1 MLKKLKKGLL
11 KTGDSMKV
19 VPLAFESMGV
29 RSMATFVET
38 DQRIL
43 IDPGTSIAPKRF
55 GYPPW
60 KDEFDALYET
70 RARIEEYAERAD
82 IVTISHYH
90 HDHYTPFELGKFL
103 DSSPKSAEKV
113 YQGKKLFIKHP
124 TSHINKSQQ
133 KRAAEFLKNLKD
145 LNCEIDYADGN
156 SFEIGD
162 TVIKFSNVLPHG
174 SEGSKLGYVTAVTIQ
189 WDGKSFMHASD
200 VQGPIYEGAKQAI
213 LDEKPDMLILSGP
226 PIYLQG
232 FAVERND
239 IENARK
245 NLIEISREIPKV
257 VVDHHLLRDLRCF
270 NFIKSVKE
278 KSGGEILVA
287 SEIIGKDPLLL
298 EARRK
303 EFYRI

>member
-1 MLKKLKKGLL
+1 
-11 KTGDSMKV
+11 MKI

-38 DQRIL
+38 DQKIL

-60 KDEFDALYET
+60 KNEFDALYET
-70 RARIEEYAERAD
+70 RARIEEYAEKAD
-82 IVTISHYH
+82 VVTISHYH

-103 DSSPKSAEKV
+103 DSSPKAAEKV

-124 TSHINKSQQ
+124 ISQINKSQQ
-133 KRAAEFLKNLKD
+133 KRAADFLKNLKD
-145 LNCEIDYADGN
+145 LDCEVSYGDGK

-162 TVIKFSNVLPHG
+162 TEIKFSNALPHG
-174 SEGSKLGYVTAVTIQ
+174 SEGSKLGYVVAVTIK
-189 WDGKSFMHASD
+189 WNGKSVMHASD

-213 LDEKPDMLILSGP
+213 LKEKPDMLILSGP

-232 FAVERND
+232 FAIERED
-239 IENARK
+239 IEKARN
-245 NLIEISREIPKV
+245 NLIEISGQIPEV
-257 VVDHHLLRDLRCF
+257 IVDHHLLRDIRCF
-270 NFIKSVKE
+270 DFIKSVEKE
-278 KSGGEILVA
+278 SGAEIFVA
-287 SEIIGKDPLLL
+287 SEINGREPKLL